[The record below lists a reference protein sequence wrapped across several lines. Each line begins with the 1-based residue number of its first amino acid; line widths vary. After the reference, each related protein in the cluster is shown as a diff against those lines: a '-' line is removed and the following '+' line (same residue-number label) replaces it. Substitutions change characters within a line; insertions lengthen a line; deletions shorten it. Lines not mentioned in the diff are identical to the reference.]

1 MTSKPA
7 ANSPGLAPELTIAGP
22 IATITLR
29 RPDLANRLD
38 PEDLDLIRAHIREVN
53 ARREVLVLRLC
64 AEGRQFCA
72 GFNIG
77 RMAQGN
83 VGAIFEALT
92 NEMELARPV
101 TIAAI
106 NGGLYGGATD
116 LALACDLR
124 IGVDTTQMFVP
135 AARLGLLFY
144 RGGLQRYV
152 SRLGLNV
159 AKKLLLTA
167 ATFDA
172 EQMLACGF
180 LDTVVAPESLRE
192 EVDRVSEELAGMAPL
207 ALLGMKKHLNRIAAG
222 TLDVAE
228 FERDVAQADASHDL
242 REGAR
247 AWKEKRKPVFLGE

>member
-7 ANSPGLAPELTIAGP
+7 AQSPGLAPELTVAGAL
-22 IATITLR
+22 ATITLR
-29 RPDLANRLD
+29 RPDMANRLE
-38 PEDLDLIRAHIREVN
+38 PEDLDTVRAQIRDVN

-77 RMAQGN
+77 RMAHGN
-83 VGAIFEALT
+83 VGASFEALT
-92 NEMELARPV
+92 NEMEAARPV

-106 NGGLYGGATD
+106 NGGVYGGATD
-116 LALACDLR
+116 LALACDFR
-124 IGVDTTQMFVP
+124 IGVETTQMFVP

-172 EQMLACGF
+172 AQMHACGF
-180 LDTVVAPESLRE
+180 LDMVVAPSALRE
-192 EVDRVSEELAGMAPL
+192 EVDRLSGELAGMAPL

-222 TLDVAE
+222 ALDVAG

-242 REGAR
+242 REGAL
-247 AWKEKRKPVFLGE
+247 AWKEKRKPEFRGE